1 MLIKKPAKIYASVA
15 KAEEAA
21 NLIRSGEDEGWKYRV
36 VFDPDSGIVIK
47 AYDEDGE
54 FVGDW
59 SI

>member
-1 MLIKKPAKIYASVA
+1 MLIKKPAKIYASFSEAV
-15 KAEEAA
+15 EAA
-21 NLIRSGEDEGWKYRV
+21 NLLRLGEDEGWDYRV
-36 VFDPDSGIVIK
+36 VLTDSNIVIK